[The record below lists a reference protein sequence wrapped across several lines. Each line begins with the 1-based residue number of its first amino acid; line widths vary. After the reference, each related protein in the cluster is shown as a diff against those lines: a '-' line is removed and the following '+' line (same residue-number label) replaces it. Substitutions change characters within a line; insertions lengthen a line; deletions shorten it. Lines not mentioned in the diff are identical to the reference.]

1 MSHSKPEAAFQLPWA
16 FVMREWFPTVA
27 KSDVSKELED
37 PDFSAILISQINVVQ
52 KFQSQAYDNHELS
65 SANGQALGDL

>member
-1 MSHSKPEAAFQLPWA
+1 MSHSKTEAAFQLPWA
-16 FVMREWFPTVA
+16 FVMWEWFPTVA

-37 PDFSAILISQINVVQ
+37 PDFNVILISQINVQ